1 MSRANVATPPGIVE
15 LSSENARVA
24 FVPALGGRIIA
35 LDLGGRQWL
44 ADGDRGG
51 ITECFPTVAGCT
63 ISSGIPSLG
72 GQTLAAGGDIAA
84 RAPSFT
90 METHDPEEDSA
101 ALRAVTEWTGE
112 RAPWRYARE
121 LRVVPDAVVMR
132 YSLTNEGKEKLPFL
146 WAARAALPLG
156 ESTTLELPDSSRTR
170 IGAQQGIDLLGVSAE
185 HRWPKLRSAKAI
197 VDFSKPDAVARK
209 FSCTLFVDLAS
220 GRASVTEGPSR
231 LHVEFDAT
239 RIPHFEVSVER
250 RGWAPFGGGSNTS
263 LLTMAPRIG
272 VPDSLSEALGTWNG
286 AQWVSPG
293 ETREWEVVYRGER
306 LGK

>member
-15 LSSENARVA
+15 LSSESARVA

-44 ADGDRGG
+44 TDGDRGG
-51 ITECFPTVAGCT
+51 IVECFPTIAGCT

-72 GQTLAAGGDIAA
+72 GQTLPAGGEIAA

-90 METHDPEEDSA
+90 METHDPDEGAA
-101 ALRAVTEWTGE
+101 ALRALMEWTGE

-121 LRVVPDAVVMR
+121 LRVAGDAVILR
-132 YSLTNEGKEKLPFL
+132 YTLANEGKEKLPFL

-156 ESTTLELPDSSRTR
+156 EATTLELPDSSRVR

-197 VDFSKPDAVARK
+197 VDFSKPEAVSRK
-209 FSCTLFVDLAS
+209 IS
-220 GRASVTEGPSR
+220 
-231 LHVEFDAT
+231 
-239 RIPHFEVSVER
+239 
-250 RGWAPFGGGSNTS
+250 
-263 LLTMAPRIG
+263 
-272 VPDSLSEALGTWNG
+272 
-286 AQWVSPG
+286 
-293 ETREWEVVYRGER
+293 
-306 LGK
+306 

>member
-51 ITECFPTVAGCT
+51 IAECFPTVAGCT

-72 GQTLAAGGDIAA
+72 GHTLAAGGDIAS

-90 METHDPEEDSA
+90 METHDPEEDAA

-121 LRVVPDAVVMR
+121 LRVIPDAVVMR

-146 WAARAALPLG
+146 WASRAVLPLA

-170 IGAQQGIDLLGVSAE
+170 VGSQQGIDLLGVSAE

-209 FSCTLFVDLAS
+209 FSCTLFVDLAA

-239 RIPHFEVSVER
+239 RIPHFEISVDR
-250 RGWAPFGGGSNTS
+250 RGWAPFGAGSNASS
-263 LLTMAPRIG
+263 LTIAPRIG
-272 VPDSLSEALGTWNG
+272 VPDSLSEALGSWNG
-286 AQWVSPG
+286 AQWVAPR
-293 ETREWEVVYRGER
+293 ETRECEVVYRGER
-306 LGK
+306 LR

>member
-15 LSSENARVA
+15 LSSDNARVA

-51 ITECFPTVAGCT
+51 IAECFPTVAGCT

-72 GQTLAAGGDIAA
+72 GHTLAAGGDIAS

-90 METHDPEEDSA
+90 METHDPEEDAA

-121 LRVVPDAVVMR
+121 LRVIPDAVVMR
-132 YSLTNEGKEKLPFL
+132 YWLTNEGKEKLPFL
-146 WAARAALPLG
+146 WAARASLPLG

-209 FSCTLFVDLAS
+209 FSCTLFVDLSA
-220 GRASVTEGPSR
+220 GRASVTEGASR

-239 RIPHFEVSVER
+239 RIPHFEISVDR
-250 RGWAPFGGGSNTS
+250 RGWAPFGAGSNASS
-263 LLTMAPRIG
+263 LTIAPRIG
-272 VPDSLSEALGTWNG
+272 VPDSLSEALGAWNG
-286 AQWVSPG
+286 AQWVAPG
-293 ETREWEVVYRGER
+293 ETKEWEVVYRGER